1 MAEPRSENVDDT
13 QATPPSPAP
22 TGRDGRTADHESIGR
37 LAERLLPALVAKV
50 TAIGLG
56 EVEVREGDWRIR
68 VRRPGGTASSPRR
81 DRARGAHAGHAHPQ
95 HPPEHA
101 RALRDHSEVAGPV
114 DGHERNDHQVLV
126 LSPGVGYARPSA
138 SPGTRVRAG
147 DRIGVVD
154 VLGIPQEIV
163 ASADGLIL
171 DVLVE
176 AGEAVE
182 YGEPIAAIDPG
193 RAGEG

>member
-1 MAEPRSENVDDT
+1 MPDRSPENADAT
-13 QATPPSPAP
+13 PATPPTAPAAA
-22 TGRDGRTADHESIGR
+22 RDGRTADHESIGR

-50 TAIGLG
+50 TATGLG

-68 VRRPGGTASSPRR
+68 VRRPGGTASGPRR
-81 DRARGAHAGHAHPQ
+81 DRGRGAHAGHAHPQ

-101 RALRDHSEVAGPV
+101 RALRDHGEVGGPG
-114 DGHERNDHQVLV
+114 DGNERNDHRVLV

-163 ASADGLIL
+163 ASVDGMIL

-176 AGEAVE
+176 PGEAVE

-193 RAGEG
+193 PAGEG